1 MASPVAVLLIGSLL
15 AGSAGAP
22 PAFDIRASMDAFVGD
37 LAQEAAPCRG
47 TEPYVLGREAAAVH
61 ASGHG
66 WRWGSAFFPPASLA
80 ALASEAGELEGRALD
95 PIPEPDR
102 ACFVEGYRDESRSST
117 RNSAARKALL
127 GVGIGVAV
135 VAVLLMVAVGSAFV
149 AITNPDID

>member
-1 MASPVAVLLIGSLL
+1 M
-15 AGSAGAP
+15 
-22 PAFDIRASMDAFVGD
+22 
-37 LAQEAAPCRG
+37 
-47 TEPYVLGREAAAVH
+47 H

-80 ALASEAGELEGRALD
+80 ALASEAGEPEAGALD

-102 ACFVEGYRDESRSST
+102 ACFVEGYRDESRT
-117 RNSAARKALL
+117 RNNTARKALL
-127 GVGIGVAV
+127 GAGIGVAV